1 MGKLIW
7 VVQTIAGEELFFG
20 FYPQPVFNYFKT
32 EKCYERKIILVLL
45 MVTINKN

>member
-1 MGKLIW
+1 MGGANHRW
-7 VVQTIAGEELFFG
+7 RGAFFG